1 MSFTAS
7 SCPHCGSIEPTGP
20 YVHSRQELRKLRVE
34 AGNDRR
40 LVIVTLLCC
49 GLGFA
54 AGALMGP
61 GGAASIWNG
70 LAYGFVGAVIGV
82 PAAFII
88 NVTRHLFE

>member
-7 SCPHCGSIEPTGP
+7 SCPHCGSIEPAGP
-20 YVHSRQELRKLRVE
+20 YVHSRQELRKLRAE
-34 AGNDRR
+34 AANDRR
-40 LVIVTLLCC
+40 LVIVTLVCC

-54 AGALMGP
+54 CGALTGP
-61 GGAASIWNG
+61 GGATSIWSG
-70 LAYGFVGAVIGV
+70 LAFGLVGAVIGV